1 MNTMRDLDMSTK
13 EYSKREVISNFKWRK
28 GLIPLRLS
36 NHAKRRVE
44 ERILGEFVIVPTVCR
59 ITENNICSGR
69 SKDGKKLIS
78 VKIRLEYT
86 KDKWLY
92 LVVCPDSGVVKTLFL
107 NYKDAK
113 KEKASKERQGIEKG
127 CCVKEKATEGNFEI
141 KGFDSLGAAMEL
153 IPGDMEG
160 EKETRRQKL
169 FRNIRRILR
178 EGASFIPF

>member
-1 MNTMRDLDMSTK
+1 MNTMRDLDMYTK
-13 EYSKREVISNFKWRK
+13 EYNRREVISNFKWRK

-113 KEKASKERQGIEKG
+113 KEKASRERQGIEEE
-127 CCVKEKATEGNFEI
+127 CCEEIGVEQKQFEGRFDVFGAT
-141 KGFDSLGAAMEL
+141 MEL
-153 IPGDMEG
+153 IPRDMGG
-160 EKETRRQKL
+160 EKETRWEKL

-178 EGASFIPF
+178 KGASFIPF